1 MDDALQYEISSSL
14 ADCIYELID
23 GHVVNP
29 AEIHIQ
35 ALEQVWIG
43 IMGANA
49 VYPHPSPGTGVD
61 WGYGGKC
68 CLSTSKPWNR
78 CGLGLW
84 GEMLFIHIQA
94 LKQAVDFGFVGNGL
108 STLLGGKNTCVKM
121 DWYRKLLCRDRG
133 WG

>member
-43 IMGANA
+43 VMGGNA
-49 VYPHPSPGTGVD
+49 VCLHHNPGPGTRSGFLFR
-61 WGYGGKC
+61 GK
-68 CLSTSKPWNR
+68 
-78 CGLGLW
+78 
-84 GEMLFIHIQA
+84 
-94 LKQAVDFGFVGNGL
+94 
-108 STLLGGKNTCVKM
+108 
-121 DWYRKLLCRDRG
+121 
-133 WG
+133 